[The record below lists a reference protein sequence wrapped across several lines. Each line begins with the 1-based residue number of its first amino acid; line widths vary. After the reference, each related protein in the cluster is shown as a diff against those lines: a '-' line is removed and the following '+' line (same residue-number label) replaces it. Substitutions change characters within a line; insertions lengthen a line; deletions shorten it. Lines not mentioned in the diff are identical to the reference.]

1 MVQITKE
8 EISKGGVTVFKLG
21 QMVWC
26 KDKTNCNGS
35 YTQTRYHIPCVV
47 CDIREQKDGKI
58 TVSPFESD
66 EYFEYCYSVDADL
79 FEPIPRQ
86 AKVV

>member
-1 MVQITKE
+1 MAQITKE
-8 EISKGGVTVFKLG
+8 ENRKGGVTMFKLG
-21 QMVWC
+21 Q
-26 KDKTNCNGS
+26 KN
-35 YTQTRYHIPCVV
+35 
-47 CDIREQKDGKI
+47 GKI

-66 EYFEYCYSVDADL
+66 EYFEYCYIVDANL

>member
-26 KDKTNCNGS
+26 KDKTNCDGS
-35 YTQTRYHIPCVV
+35 YTRTKYHVPCVV
-47 CDIREQKDGKI
+47 CDIRKQKDGKI
-58 TVSPFESD
+58 TVAPFESD

-79 FEPIPRQ
+79 FEPIPKQ

>member
-1 MVQITKE
+1 MVKLDYYYAWIKPECATITWQP
-8 EISKGGVTVFKLG
+8 SVL
-21 QMVWC
+21 
-26 KDKTNCNGS
+26 DKTNCDGS

-47 CDIREQKDGKI
+47 CDIREQKNGKI

-66 EYFEYCYSVDADL
+66 EYFEYCYIVDANL

>member
-1 MVQITKE
+1 M
-8 EISKGGVTVFKLG
+8 FKLG

-26 KDKTNCNGS
+26 KDKTNCDGR
-35 YTQTRYHIPCVV
+35 YTQTRYHVPCVV
-47 CDIREQKDGKI
+47 FDIREQKNGKI
-58 TVSPFESD
+58 TVAPFEDD
-66 EYFEYCYSVDADL
+66 EYFEYCYSVDANL